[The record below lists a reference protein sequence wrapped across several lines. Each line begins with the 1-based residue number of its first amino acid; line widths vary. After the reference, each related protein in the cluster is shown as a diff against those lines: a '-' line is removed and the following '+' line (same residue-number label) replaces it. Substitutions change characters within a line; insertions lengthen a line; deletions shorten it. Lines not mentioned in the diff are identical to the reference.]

1 VLKVEEKGK
10 RDIYVKLCRI
20 IVSVDINELDLLSPF
35 SAGII
40 DTTNSKDPVWREIR
54 KCKPLKELLGGR
66 INHEFKSRNLRR
78 MCNEFVANCK
88 TSPDYL
94 TNKTYIHEKDKE
106 RFLYIADDIIGDM

>member
-1 VLKVEEKGK
+1 
-10 RDIYVKLCRI
+10 
-20 IVSVDINELDLLSPF
+20 
-35 SAGII
+35 
-40 DTTNSKDPVWREIR
+40 
-54 KCKPLKELLGGR
+54 
-66 INHEFKSRNLRR
+66 